1 MNKLYPLEVKS
12 DTNEG
17 RNTVNSSLDNICKSD
32 LKIDEKVNVNLLS
45 KQQAAVTGEIR
56 RKFTNE

>member
-1 MNKLYPLEVKS
+1 MNKVYPIEVKS

-17 RNTVNSSLDNICKSD
+17 TNTVNSSLDNICKSD

>member
-12 DTNEG
+12 DTKEG

-45 KQQAAVTGEIR
+45 KQQAAVPGEIR